1 MGATFYQLIILLTT
15 CNFPNIMLPAYNDKR
30 IYSLYFVFFLIIGLF
45 FLMNVLLAVVYE
57 NYKKRI
63 ETKAELK
70 TNKRVG
76 YISTIF

>member
-1 MGATFYQLIILLTT
+1 
-15 CNFPNIMLPAYNDKR
+15 
-30 IYSLYFVFFLIIGLF
+30 
-45 FLMNVLLAVVYE
+45 MNVLLAVVYE